1 MEFVLT
7 VDIFGDFV
15 YIYSMSLT
23 LTMPGTEQKNAR
35 NTALCIIHEI
45 FIRKNIKIEKI
56 IIFGSRARG
65 DFNKDSDW
73 DFLVIA
79 DKEIA
84 IKEKHRLIIQIKRK
98 LAKLGI
104 PNDIII
110 QSMSEFETMKR
121 FEKIPEIL
129 KEEIFEKAFH
139 VAEIANFTQEQLTQ
153 YEKSLKV
160 YRDLKGVVD
169 TSYEEGKN
177 EGKIEGRDERN
188 IEIALKM
195 MKRGESAEK
204 ISEYTDLSIE
214 EINQLKP
221 SE

>member
-1 MEFVLT
+1 LEFVLT

-23 LTMPGTEQKNAR
+23 LTMPGTEQKHAR
-35 NTALCIIHEI
+35 SIALHIIREI
-45 FIRKNIKIEKI
+45 FTRRKIKIEKI

-84 IKEKHRLIIQIKRK
+84 IKEKHRLITQIKRK

-110 QSMSEFETMKR
+110 QSMSKFESMKN
-121 FEKIPEIL
+121 FPGNISY
-129 KEEIFEKAFH
+129 
-139 VAEIANFTQEQLTQ
+139 VANFE
-153 YEKSLKV
+153 
-160 YRDLKGVVD
+160 GVTV
-169 TSYEEGKN
+169 
-177 EGKIEGRDERN
+177 
-188 IEIALKM
+188 
-195 MKRGESAEK
+195 
-204 ISEYTDLSIE
+204 
-214 EINQLKP
+214 
-221 SE
+221 

>member
-1 MEFVLT
+1 M

-15 YIYSMSLT
+15 YIYNMSLN
-23 LTMPGTEQKNAR
+23 LTMPGTEQQNAR
-35 NTALCIIHEI
+35 NTALRIIREI
-45 FIRKNIKIEKI
+45 FTRKKIKIEKI

-110 QSMSEFETMKR
+110 QSMSKFDSM
-121 FEKIPEIL
+121 
-129 KEEIFEKAFH
+129 
-139 VAEIANFTQEQLTQ
+139 
-153 YEKSLKV
+153 KSLP
-160 YRDLKGVVD
+160 GN
-169 TSYEEGKN
+169 TSYAANSEGV
-177 EGKIEGRDERN
+177 
-188 IEIALKM
+188 
-195 MKRGESAEK
+195 
-204 ISEYTDLSIE
+204 TV
-214 EINQLKP
+214 
-221 SE
+221 

>member
-1 MEFVLT
+1 
-7 VDIFGDFV
+7 
-15 YIYSMSLT
+15 MSLT

-35 NTALCIIHEI
+35 NTALRIIREI
-45 FIRKNIKIEKI
+45 FTRKKIKIEKI

-110 QSMSEFETMKR
+110 QSMSKFESMKR
-121 FEKIPEIL
+121 FPGNISY
-129 KEEIFEKAFH
+129 A
-139 VAEIANFTQEQLTQ
+139 ANLE
-153 YEKSLKV
+153 
-160 YRDLKGVVD
+160 GVTV
-169 TSYEEGKN
+169 
-177 EGKIEGRDERN
+177 
-188 IEIALKM
+188 
-195 MKRGESAEK
+195 
-204 ISEYTDLSIE
+204 
-214 EINQLKP
+214 
-221 SE
+221 